1 MKTTG
6 KQRYVVVSAVLC
18 ALVMSLV
25 DGVIQPPYAVKSG
38 IKVILFLI
46 VPLIYFYTQGELKS
60 QLKAFFLPHKKDAL
74 LALVFGIGVYFL
86 ILGGYWL
93 ITRIFPLADIILELT
108 AQNGVGADN
117 FGAVSIYIALV
128 NSLLEEFLFRGF
140 AFLSLKKLSS
150 RSFAYIFSAAVFAV
164 YHFGMVAG
172 SGNLLI
178 WVCALA
184 GLFIAGVVL
193 NMLDEKSGSILT
205 SWLLHMCANL
215 GINTV
220 AFYVFGM
227 I

>member
-1 MKTTG
+1 MSGKKTFVFVTT
-6 KQRYVVVSAVLC
+6 VLC
-18 ALVMSLV
+18 ALAMSFV
-25 DGVIQPPYAVKSG
+25 DGVVQPPYAVKSA
-38 IKVILFLI
+38 IKILLFLC
-46 VPLIYFYTQGELKS
+46 VPLGYFARFRAWD
-60 QLKAFFLPHKKDAL
+60 QLKNLFRLKKMELLVAL
-74 LALVFGIGVYFL
+74 GL
-86 ILGGYWL
+86 
-93 ITRIFPLADIILELT
+93 
-108 AQNGVGADN
+108 GVGAFVVITGGYMVISRFFDLDAIILARTSEGGVSAAN
-117 FGAVSIYIALV
+117 FLYVSTYIALV

-150 RSFAYIFSAAVFAV
+150 RSFACIFSAAVFAV

-178 WVCALA
+178 WICALA
-184 GLFIAGVVL
+184 GLFIAGIVL
-193 NMLDEKSGSILT
+193 NFLDEKSGSILT